1 MSLARHNF
9 AKIVPTDKSKLGS
22 RVYSSSQ
29 VTNMIKANANTAQPK
44 RYAFGISAFYRV
56 NSGLINDYRTITGP
70 RIPVIL
76 DGDVLDAN
84 YVLDINY
91 VLDSLILDGDGGGSE
106 INSDIIL
113 DGN

>member
-22 RVYSSSQ
+22 RVYSASQ

-44 RYAFGISAFYRV
+44 RFAFGISAFYRV
-56 NSGLINDYRTITGP
+56 NSGAINDYRILTGI
-70 RIPVIL
+70 RKRVII
-76 DGDVLDAN
+76 DGDVIDGSGGVN
-84 YVLDINY
+84 IQVLEGNDEVI
-91 VLDSLILDGDGGGSE
+91 E
-106 INSDIIL
+106 TIL

>member
-29 VTNMIKANANTAQPK
+29 VTSMIKANANTPSPK

-56 NSGLINDYRTITGP
+56 NSGAINDYRTLTGT
-70 RIPVIL
+70 RII
-76 DGDVLDAN
+76 
-84 YVLDINY
+84 
-91 VLDSLILDGDGGGSE
+91 DSNAIPSGAL
-106 INSDIIL
+106 L
-113 DGN
+113 DGNDGASPLILEGNGGGTEIVLDGN